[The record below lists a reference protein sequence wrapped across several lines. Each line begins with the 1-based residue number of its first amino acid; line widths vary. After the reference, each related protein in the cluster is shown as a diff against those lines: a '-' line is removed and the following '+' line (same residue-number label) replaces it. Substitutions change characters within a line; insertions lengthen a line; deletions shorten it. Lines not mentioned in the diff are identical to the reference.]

1 MPRIIGW
8 VAVIGLAVLVAAWF
22 WLQRTQPVVAPAP
35 PAIVPPAPP
44 ATGEAQ
50 PRIQFPVPPIATPT
64 PLPALDQ
71 SDARLREALSG
82 LGAEPTWIEQVVF
95 EDFVRRV
102 VATVDSLT
110 TSKIPLRLLPVKTAP
125 GKFMTATDAD
135 GIRLKPENSMRY
147 SAYMRVLESIDA
159 ARAVALYVQY
169 YPLFQQAY
177 RELGYPKGY
186 FNDRLVAVI
195 DHLLATPPVQ
205 APVRLVQ
212 PEVMYRYADPELEAR
227 SAGQKLLMRIGNANA
242 AIVKE
247 KLRAIRRE
255 LVAAPPPPPG
265 RG

>member
-1 MPRIIGW
+1 MPRIVGW
-8 VAVIGLAVLVAAWF
+8 VAIIAVVAIAAAWI
-22 WLQRTQPVVAPAP
+22 WLQRSQPVLTPTPPAIETPAP
-35 PAIVPPAPP
+35 PAVEAPP
-44 ATGEAQ
+44 T
-50 PRIQFPVPPIATPT
+50 IQFPVPPVATPK

-71 SDARLREALSG
+71 SDAQLREALSG
-82 LGAEPTWIEQVVF
+82 LGAEPNWLEKAVF

-125 GKFMTATDAD
+125 GKFETAVDTD

-147 SAYMRVLESIDA
+147 AAYMRALEAIDP
-159 ARAVALYVQY
+159 ARVVALYIQY

-177 RELGYPKGY
+177 QELGYPKGY

-265 RG
+265 

>member
-1 MPRIIGW
+1 MPRIVGW
-8 VAVIGLAVLVAAWF
+8 VAIIAVVAIAAAWI
-22 WLQRTQPVVAPAP
+22 WMQRSQPILTPAP
-35 PAIVPPAPP
+35 PAIEPPAPS
-44 ATGEAQ
+44 AGEAQ
-50 PRIQFPVPPIATPT
+50 PKIQFPVPPVATPK

-71 SDARLREALSG
+71 SDAQLREALSG
-82 LGAEPTWIEQVVF
+82 VGAEPNWLEKAVF

-110 TSKIPLRLLPVKTAP
+110 TPKIPLRLLPVKTAP
-125 GKFMTATDAD
+125 GKFVAAVDTD

-147 SAYMRVLESIDA
+147 AAYMRVLEAVDP
-159 ARAVALYVQY
+159 ARVVALYVQY

-177 RELGYPKGY
+177 QELGYPNGY

-195 DHLLATPPVQ
+195 DHLLVTPPVQ

-265 RG
+265 